1 MSYSLPF
8 SQFTAGISDVFPK
21 PFYKPLVET
30 GLSAK
35 RQLTVHPSHIAYK
48 QELSQRVLEYRI
60 PSLQAQFL
68 DLTEIVLHLNLNFT
82 KQDGATKLAPNDN
95 LYLTNNFLHSLFKG
109 VSIYMNGVQVENS
122 AYFNYLSYIKA
133 LEKLSKENVD
143 YLGRTLY
150 IRNESNTAGGVP
162 MKFTDAFFSDKLS
175 AEHAIE
181 LNHIKASGISLTAPL
196 LFDIA
201 SVSSLMLDGV
211 EIVIRLEFA
220 NTEFF
225 LNSVTQQAKMFVNDA
240 RLLVTTYDVQPNAL
254 KALQT
259 PISSQPVE
267 YPFTRH
273 LAKSY
278 ILNSNQ
284 TSVVL
289 DNPFQNTIPERIK
302 IAVIDMA
309 AMQGSINANPLYFE
323 HIDQSR
329 ITISVN
335 SSNVYDIRS
344 DFTSSNVT
352 ELYYATLHSLGMDGK
367 HLIDFPGFSNGKH
380 LQVYDLTTIQSK
392 ESVHPEVTGN
402 LRISITFKTPPTSPK
417 VILVFAETLA
427 VLEVDADRN
436 ISINSRG

>member
-1 MSYSLPF
+1 M
-8 SQFTAGISDVFPK
+8 FPK

-35 RQLTVHPSHIAYK
+35 RLLTVHPSHIAYK

-68 DLTEIVLHLNLNFT
+68 DLSEIVLHLNLNFT
-82 KQDGATKLAPNDN
+82 KQDGATKLAVADN
-95 LYLTNNFLHSLFKG
+95 FYLTNNFMHSLFKG

-143 YLGRTLY
+143 YLGGPMY
-150 IRNESNTAGGVP
+150 VKNEEVTASGAP
-162 MKFTDAFFSDKLS
+162 LNFTDAFFTGMLS
-175 AEHAIE
+175 AKHAGE
-181 LNHIKASGISLTAPL
+181 LNVIKTSGLSLTAPL

-201 SVSSLMLDGV
+201 SVSSLLLDGV
-211 EIVIRLEFA
+211 EVVIRLEFA

-225 LNSVTQQAKMFVNDA
+225 LNSVAERPKMFVNDA
-240 RLLVTTYDVQPNAL
+240 RLLVTVYDVQPNAL
-254 KALQT
+254 KALQASM
-259 PISSQPVE
+259 SSQAVE

-284 TSVVL
+284 TTVVL
-289 DNPFQNTIPERIK
+289 DNPFQNTIPERLKMVI
-302 IAVIDMA
+302 IDME
-309 AMQGSINANPLYFE
+309 AMQGSISMNPLYFE
-323 HIDQSR
+323 HINQTR

-335 SSNVYDIRS
+335 SSNVYDVRS
-344 DFTSSNVT
+344 DFSVFNTS
-352 ELYYATLHSLGMDGK
+352 ELYYATLRSLGMDCKNLVDYQSFSRGK
-367 HLIDFPGFSNGKH
+367 F
-380 LQVYDLTTIQSK
+380 LQVYDLTVVQST
-392 ESVHPEVTGN
+392 ESVHPELTGN
-402 LRISITFKTPPTSPK
+402 LRISLSFKTPPASPK
-417 VILVFAETLA
+417 VVLLFGETLA
-427 VLEVDADRN
+427 ILEIDAERN